1 MPGRFTQALTR
12 LLLAAVLLS
21 TMSGAVAAAA
31 VSRGGRAACPLTRL
45 HGCCKKARQNRR
57 APGVAPAARLCCV
70 VNCPAPAPTGASYTL
85 QTSPGAASDP
95 RPAASV
101 APPAP
106 AAEHA
111 RAYAPPFRPSHSP
124 PAYIQHAA
132 FLI

>member
-1 MPGRFTQALTR
+1 MPRRFTQVLTR
-12 LLLAAVLLS
+12 LLLAATLLS
-21 TMSGAVAAAA
+21 TMSGAGVAAASA
-31 VSRGGRAACPLTRL
+31 PGGRAACPMSRL

-57 APGVAPAARLCCV
+57 ASGVAPARLCCV
-70 VNCPAPAPTGASYTL
+70 VNCPTPSPTGTAFTL
-85 QTSPGAASDP
+85 QSSPGTASDP
-95 RPAASV
+95 RPPAAP

-106 AAEHA
+106 AAERA

>member
-1 MPGRFTQALTR
+1 MR

-21 TMSGAVAAAA
+21 TMSGAFGAAAA
-31 VSRGGRAACPLTRL
+31 ATRSGRAECPMSRL

-57 APGVAPAARLCCV
+57 APGVVPARLCCV
-70 VNCPAPAPTGASYTL
+70 VNCPAPAPTGTSFTL
-85 QTSPGAASDP
+85 QSSPGPASDP
-95 RPAASV
+95 RPPATP
-101 APPAP
+101 APPAS
-106 AAEHA
+106 AAERA